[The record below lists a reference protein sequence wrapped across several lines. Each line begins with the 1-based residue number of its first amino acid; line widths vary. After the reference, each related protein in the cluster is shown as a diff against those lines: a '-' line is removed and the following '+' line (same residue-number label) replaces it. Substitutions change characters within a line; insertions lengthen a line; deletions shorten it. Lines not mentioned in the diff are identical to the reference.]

1 MWEKLKKPLWQWRGI
16 VIAVPNATIIIIALR
31 LTGLLQSLELTAL
44 DKFFLLRPPEP
55 VDKRIVIVDITEADI
70 RQQGRWPI
78 SDKVLANLLNQIK
91 QQKPR
96 AIGLDIYRDLPVNP
110 GHQDLVKIFKSTPN
124 LIGIQK
130 VYNNADSANVDPP
143 PELKRLDQVAGND
156 LPLDGD
162 GKIRRALLYLSS
174 PKGEVIQSFGLKLAL
189 LYLKVEGIN
198 ERPSVINPNYLQ
210 LGRGIFPKFRANEGG
225 YIRASSGDYQILLNY
240 RGRTQEFEHVSLAAV
255 LEKRIPSDLMR
266 DKVVLIGSSA
276 ESLKDIL
283 YTPYTSQV
291 FASPERMA
299 GVVIHA
305 NFTSQILS
313 AALDGRPQIQ
323 AWEEPVKYIWILI
336 WATIGSTLCW
346 LQRHHNSPLITISVI
361 FAGGML
367 IGICYVAFLFGWWIP
382 LIPSLLALTG
392 SAIAVTQ
399 YMAHSA
405 ANMQKTFGRYLSDEV
420 VTTLIDTPSGLTL
433 GGERRKVSILM
444 SDLRGFSA
452 ISEQYPPEQVV
463 TILNFYL
470 EAMTDIIDRY
480 KGTINDFMGDGI
492 LVMFG
497 APISRE
503 DDTERAIACAIAMQL
518 AMPQVNAKNQQMNL
532 PTLEMGIGINTGEV
546 IAGNIGSQKRAE
558 YTVIGSHVN
567 LAARVESYTVGG
579 QVLISENTFADAC
592 IDLRIDGEL
601 EVEPKGLKQPINL
614 YEVGGIGGKYNLNL
628 PKVEEDIVSLTDA
641 LPIEYIILQ
650 DKNAGGKLLSGMLV
664 GLSEHSAQLQ
674 SYHALERLSN
684 IKLRLLTDTA
694 FFDEEPDIYAK
705 VVKKLA
711 IDQDKFLIRFTAL
724 TPKAINRLNRL
735 RQIAGS

>member
-1 MWEKLKKPLWQWRGI
+1 MWEKLKKRLWQWRGI
-16 VIAVPNATIIIIALR
+16 VIAVPNATIIIIVFR
-31 LTGLLQSLELTAL
+31 LVGLLQGLELTAL
-44 DKFFLLRPPEP
+44 DKFFLLRPTEP
-55 VDKRIVIVDITEADI
+55 VDRRIVIVDITEADI

-78 SDKVLANLLNQIK
+78 SDAVLANLLNRIK

-96 AIGLDIYRDLPVNP
+96 AIGLDIYRNLAVNP
-110 GHQDLVKIFKSTPN
+110 GHQDLVKVFKSTPN
-124 LIGIQK
+124 LVGIQK
-130 VYNNADSANVDPP
+130 VYNNADSADVDPP
-143 PELKRLDQVAGND
+143 PDLKRLNQVAGND

-162 GKIRRALLYLSS
+162 GKIRRALLYLSTK
-174 PKGEVIQSFGLKLAL
+174 KGAVLYGFGLKLAV
-189 LYLKVEGIN
+189 LYLNTEGVY
-198 ERPSVINPNYLQ
+198 ERPSAINRNYLQ
-210 LGRGIFPKFRANEGG
+210 LGRGIFPKFTANEGG
-225 YIRASSGDYQILLNY
+225 YIGASSGDYQILLNY
-240 RGRTQEFEHVSLAAV
+240 RGSTAEFKHVSLTTV
-255 LEKRIPSDLMR
+255 LQNRIPSDLMR

-291 FASPERMA
+291 FATPQRMA

-323 AWEEPVKYIWILI
+323 TWAEPVKYVWILI

-346 LQRHHNSPLITISVI
+346 LQRHHNSPLITVSVI
-361 FAGGML
+361 FAGGTL
-367 IGICYVAFLFGWWIP
+367 LVICYVAFLFGWWIP
-382 LIPSLLALTG
+382 LIPPLLALIG
-392 SAIAVTQ
+392 SAIAITQ
-399 YMAHSA
+399 YVAHSA

-433 GGERRKVSILM
+433 GGERRKVTILM

-463 TILNFYL
+463 RILNLYL
-470 EAMTDIIDRY
+470 AAMTDIIDQY

-579 QVLISENTFADAC
+579 QVLISENTFADID
-592 IDLRIDGEL
+592 IDLRIDGKL
-601 EVEPKGLKQPINL
+601 EVEPKGVKQPINL
-614 YEVGGIGGKYNLNL
+614 YEIGGIGGKYNLNL
-628 PKVEEDIVSLTDA
+628 PKAEEEIISLSEG
-641 LPIEYIILQ
+641 LPVEYIVLQ
-650 DKNAGGKLLSGMLV
+650 DKNAGGKLLTGMLI
-664 GLSEHSAQLQ
+664 GLSERSAQLY
-674 SYHALERLSN
+674 SNHTLERLSN
-684 IKLRLLTDTA
+684 IKLRLLTETA
-694 FFDEEPDIYAK
+694 LFDEEPDIYAK
-705 VVKKLA
+705 VIKQSV
-711 IDQDKFLIRFTAL
+711 IDEHNFVIRFTAL
-724 TPKAINRLNRL
+724 TPKAINRLDRL
-735 RQIAGS
+735 RQVIGA